1 MLISLKLVTPMKILH
16 TADWHIGK
24 RLDLYPRLDE
34 QRQVLEEI
42 CEIAERESV
51 DAIVIAGDLF
61 DNFNPS
67 SEATELLYSTL
78 HRLSANGTRAV
89 IAIAGNHDSPE
100 RIQVPDALAK
110 VCGILFVGFP
120 NTEVKPFCTQGKVE
134 VIRTAKGFI
143 EINLPNCTFPLRI
156 LHTPYANELR
166 LKTFLGVE
174 DSEEALRMNLQN
186 HWQELASEYLDQ
198 NGFNMLATHLY
209 VMQKGGPMPDE
220 PDDERPILH
229 IGGAQAIYTENFP
242 EQVHYIA
249 LGHLHRYQVVDT
261 NPAPAVYSS
270 SPLAYSFSEA
280 NQRKFVVLIEAE
292 AGKLIEYHPIEL
304 YKGKK
309 LRRKSFHSV
318 DEAIAWLQEHA
329 DDLIELTIISD
340 NYLEASDKKRIN
352 EAHSG
357 IIQIIPQIKKAEIE
371 EANAEIDLSL
381 GMEKLFQEYFKY
393 KNKGQEPSAGLMEVF
408 KEVLGTE
415 TEN

>member
-1 MLISLKLVTPMKILH
+1 MKILH

-24 RLDLYPRLDE
+24 KLDNFSRLDE
-34 QRQVLEEI
+34 QRLVLNEI
-42 CEIAERESV
+42 CEIAEREAV

-120 NTEVKPFCTQGKVE
+120 NTEVRPFCTQGKVE
-134 VIRTAKGFI
+134 IVKTAPGFL
-143 EINLPNCTFPLRI
+143 EISLPNAAFPLRI
-156 LHTPYANELR
+156 LHTPYANEQR

-174 DSEEALRMNLQN
+174 DSEEALRVHLQQ
-186 HWQELASEYLDQ
+186 HWQNLADAHLDN
-198 NGFNMLATHLY
+198 NGFNLLATHLF
-209 VMQKGGPMPDE
+209 VMQKGGEMPEE

-242 EQVHYIA
+242 KQVHYIA
-249 LGHLHRYQVVDT
+249 LGHLHRFHQVDKI
-261 NPAPAVYSS
+261 PAPAVYSS

-280 NQRKFVVLIEAE
+280 NQNKYVILVEAE
-292 AGKLIEYHPIEL
+292 AGKLVGYQPIEL
-304 YKGKK
+304 LKGKK
-309 LRRKSFHSV
+309 LRRRSFHSV
-318 DEAIAWLQEHA
+318 DEAMAWLGEHA
-329 DDLIELTIISD
+329 EDLVELTIISD
-340 NYLEASDKKRIN
+340 NYLEAADKKRLM

-357 IIQIIPQIKKAEIE
+357 IVQIIPQIKRSEVADTSSEV
-371 EANAEIDLSL
+371 DLSL
-381 GMEKLFQEYFKY
+381 SMEKLFQAYFKS
-393 KNKGQEPSAGLMEVF
+393 KNKGQEPSDGLMEVF
-408 KEVLGTE
+408 REVLSSDAE
-415 TEN
+415 

>member
-1 MLISLKLVTPMKILH
+1 MKILH

-24 RLDLYPRLDE
+24 KLDNFSRLDE
-34 QRQVLEEI
+34 QRLVLEEI
-42 CEIAERESV
+42 CEIAEREQV
-51 DAIVIAGDLF
+51 DAIVVAGDLF

-120 NTEVKPFCTQGKVE
+120 NTEVKPFCTQGQVDIVK
-134 VIRTAKGFI
+134 TAPGFI
-143 EINLPNCTFPLRI
+143 EIKLPNATFPLRV
-156 LHTPYANELR
+156 LHTPYANEQR

-174 DSEEALRMNLQN
+174 ESEEALRVHLQQ
-186 HWQELASEYLDQ
+186 HWQTLADEYLDDK
-198 NGFNMLATHLY
+198 GFNLLATHLF
-209 VMQKGGPMPDE
+209 VMQKGGPMPEE

-242 EQVHYIA
+242 KQVHYIA
-249 LGHLHRYQVVDT
+249 LGHLHRFHQVDKV
-261 NPAPAVYSS
+261 PAPAVYSS

-280 NQRKFVVLIEAE
+280 NQNKYVILIEAE
-292 AGKLIEYHPIEL
+292 AGKLVGYKPIEL
-304 YKGKK
+304 LKGKK
-309 LRRKSFHSV
+309 LRRKSFHSI
-318 DEAIAWLQEHA
+318 DDAIEWLGAHQ

-340 NYLEASDKKRIN
+340 NYLEASDKKRLM

-357 IIQIIPQIKKAEIE
+357 IIQIIPQIKKSEVADTSSEV
-371 EANAEIDLSL
+371 DLSL
-381 GMEKLFQEYFKY
+381 SMEKLFQEYFKT
-393 KNKGQEPSAGLMEVF
+393 KNKGQEPSEGLMEVF
-408 KEVLGTE
+408 REVLGSE
-415 TEN
+415 AE

>member
-1 MLISLKLVTPMKILH
+1 MKILH

-24 RLDLYPRLDE
+24 RLDLYSRLDE
-34 QRQVLEEI
+34 QREVLEEV
-42 CEIAERESV
+42 CEIAEREAV

-120 NTEVKPFCTQGKVE
+120 NTEVKPFCTQGQVE
-134 VIRTAKGFI
+134 ILRTARGFI
-143 EINLPNCTFPLRI
+143 EIKLPNCDFPLRI
-156 LHTPYANELR
+156 LHTPYANEQR

-174 DSEEALRMNLQN
+174 DSEEALRLHLQE
-186 HWQELASEYLDQ
+186 HWQELADMYLDN

-209 VMQKGGPMPDE
+209 VMQKGGPMPEE

-229 IGGAQAIYTENFP
+229 VGGAQAIYTENFP
-242 EQVHYIA
+242 KQVHYIA
-249 LGHLHRYQVVDT
+249 LGHLHRYQVIDK

-280 NQRKFVVLIEAE
+280 NQTKFVVVIEAE
-292 AGKLIEYHPIEL
+292 AGKLLGYHPIQL
-304 YKGKK
+304 LKGKK
-309 LRRKSFHSV
+309 LRRKSFHNI
-318 DEAIAWLQEHA
+318 DEAIFWLHEHSE
-329 DDLIELTIISD
+329 DLIELTIISD
-340 NYLEASDKKRIN
+340 NYLEATDKKRLM

-357 IIQIIPQIKKAEIE
+357 IIQIIPQIKKQQDAEN
-371 EANAEIDLSL
+371 AAEIDLSL
-381 GMEKLFQEYFKY
+381 SMEKLFQEYFKS
-393 KNKGQEPSAGLMEVF
+393 KNKGQEPSESLMDVF
-408 KEVLGTE
+408 REVLGTE
-415 TEN
+415 SD